1 MVKITAFVR
10 SHVGLVLG
18 ALVFLAYVLSHV
30 QIYDANQNL
39 RGSAL
44 ETLALA
50 NSIAF
55 KGAFADP
62 FDTMPTGPTAHLAPI
77 YPAILAVI
85 LRVFTDGPAG
95 VFAVKWFT
103 ISVVALQAA
112 LMPALGIRMR
122 LGYLPGL
129 LAGLAIVVGSYES
142 FLWEA
147 NLAGLLVTILAF
159 AITDQAEEVNSKRK
173 SVLQGVLWGI
183 TLLVSPVVLA
193 VFIPWLIWG
202 THSGRFKMSRAV
214 LIFGIA
220 LSVTFP
226 WILRTKRALHHFVFV
241 RDNLGLEMAQFYSP
255 CSGFSGYLVRA
266 ADCRAGPNGK
276 VDEAKLL
283 VHMGEVE
290 YNGYKLREALRWIGS
305 NRSKAAVLT
314 LQRIGAFWFP
324 TETGRLRDA
333 TAGEVILG
341 ISTVLAIPGMWL
353 LFKTHQTLA
362 CTVVI
367 WMAFFPLVYYLIDQG
382 DRSRYPILWV
392 TLLPAAYAICC
403 FLGEAKQSL
412 RI

>member
-1 MVKITAFVR
+1 MKIGTFAR

-18 ALVFLAYVLSHV
+18 ALVFVAYVFSHFQV
-30 QIYDANQNL
+30 YDAQQNL

-55 KGAFADP
+55 KGAFANP

-85 LRVFTDGPAG
+85 LRFLSDGPAA
-95 VFAVKWFT
+95 VLVVKWFT
-103 ISVVALQAA
+103 IIVVALQAA
-112 LMPALGIRMR
+112 LLPALSIRMR

-147 NLAGLLVTILAF
+147 NLAGLLVTFLAF
-159 AITDQAEEVNSKRK
+159 AMLDESEGANSVGK
-173 SVLQGVLWGI
+173 SALHGILWGI

-202 THSGRFKMSRAV
+202 WRFGRVRSFRVV
-214 LIFGIA
+214 LIFGVA
-220 LSVTFP
+220 MLVTLP
-226 WILRTKRALHHFVFV
+226 WIVRTQRALHHFVFV
-241 RDNLGLEMAQFYSP
+241 RDNLGLEMAQFYCP

-266 ADCRAGPNGK
+266 VDCRIGPNGK
-276 VDEAKLL
+276 VEEARLL
-283 VHMGEVE
+283 VQMGEVE
-290 YNGYKLREALRWIGS
+290 YNRYKLREALDWIRA
-305 NRSKAAVLT
+305 NRRRAAVLT
-314 LQRIGAFWFP
+314 LQRAGAFWFP

-341 ISTVLAIPGMWL
+341 ISTIMAIPGVWL
-353 LFKTHQTLA
+353 LFGSHRALA
-362 CTVVI
+362 WTVVI
-367 WMAFFPLVYYLIDQG
+367 WATFFPLIYYLIDQG
-382 DRSRYPILWV
+382 DRSRYPILWI
-392 TLLPAAYAICC
+392 TLLPASHAVCR
-403 FLGEAKQSL
+403 FLGEGAPA
-412 RI
+412 